1 MFKSNK
7 INNFFKYL
15 ILSIIPISFITGVN
29 AEIKVVTTIQPL
41 HSLISN
47 VMGNK
52 GKLDLI
58 LEGTASPHSFTL
70 KPSHAKMLE
79 NADAIFWIDQDLEI
93 FSQFLF
99 ESIVLPS
106 EINFEEKKQQFAMAV
121 ERFTWEHAKN
131 ESHLLMQVLS
141 ILVVNYVEEVD
152 LKKIFNSYKIKNI
165 LSISNIDNNILI
177 MLNDNEVITLK
188 VKKCFC
194 LLEDIGKPIYPA
206 IIPAYSKND

>member
-1 MFKSNK
+1 M
-7 INNFFKYL
+7 
-15 ILSIIPISFITGVN
+15 
-29 AEIKVVTTIQPL
+29 ERQ
-41 HSLISN
+41 
-47 VMGNK
+47 
-52 GKLDLI
+52 
-58 LEGTASPHSFTL
+58 LEGEKVEIRPNWKPVKL
-70 KPSHAKMLE
+70 KAV
-79 NADAIFWIDQDLEI
+79 DDQDLQV

-106 EINFEEKKQQFAMAV
+106 EINFEEKKQQFAMAI

-131 ESHLLMQVLS
+131 ESHSLMQVLS
-141 ILVVNYVEEVD
+141 ILVINYVEKVD
-152 LKKIFNSYKIKNI
+152 LKKISNNYKIKNI

>member
-1 MFKSNK
+1 M
-7 INNFFKYL
+7 
-15 ILSIIPISFITGVN
+15 V
-29 AEIKVVTTIQPL
+29 IKQNWKPV
-41 HSLISN
+41 
-47 VMGNK
+47 
-52 GKLDLI
+52 KLKAVD
-58 LEGTASPHSFTL
+58 
-70 KPSHAKMLE
+70 
-79 NADAIFWIDQDLEI
+79 DQDLQV

-106 EINFEEKKQQFAMAV
+106 EINFEEKKQQFAMAI

-131 ESHLLMQVLS
+131 ESHSLMQVLS
-141 ILVVNYVEEVD
+141 ILVINYVEKVD
-152 LKKIFNSYKIKNI
+152 LKKISNNYKIKNI

-206 IIPAYSKND
+206 VIPAYSKND

>member
-1 MFKSNK
+1 MK
-7 INNFFKYL
+7 ILIINFQHVARQL
-15 ILSIIPISFITGVN
+15 R
-29 AEIKVVTTIQPL
+29 EEKVVIKQNWKP
-41 HSLISN
+41 I
-47 VMGNK
+47 
-52 GKLDLI
+52 KLKAVD
-58 LEGTASPHSFTL
+58 
-70 KPSHAKMLE
+70 
-79 NADAIFWIDQDLEI
+79 DQDLEV

-106 EINFEEKKQQFAMAV
+106 EINFEKNKERFAMAI

-141 ILVVNYVEEVD
+141 ILVINYVEKVD
-152 LKKIFNSYKIKNI
+152 LKKISNNYKIKNI

-206 IIPAYSKND
+206 IIPTYSKND

>member
-1 MFKSNK
+1 MI
-7 INNFFKYL
+7 INSQYVERQLREEKM
-15 ILSIIPISFITGVN
+15 
-29 AEIKVVTTIQPL
+29 EIRQNWSPV
-41 HSLISN
+41 
-47 VMGNK
+47 
-52 GKLDLI
+52 KLKAVD
-58 LEGTASPHSFTL
+58 
-70 KPSHAKMLE
+70 
-79 NADAIFWIDQDLEI
+79 DQDLQV
-93 FSQFLF
+93 FSQCLF
-99 ESIVLPS
+99 EAIVLPS
-106 EINFEEKKQQFAMAV
+106 EINFEENKQRFAMAI

-141 ILVVNYVEEVD
+141 VLVINYVEKVD
-152 LKKIFNSYKIKNI
+152 LKNISNKHKIKNI

>member
-1 MFKSNK
+1 MEQQ
-7 INNFFKYL
+7 L
-15 ILSIIPISFITGVN
+15 RG
-29 AEIKVVTTIQPL
+29 
-41 HSLISN
+41 
-47 VMGNK
+47 
-52 GKLDLI
+52 
-58 LEGTASPHSFTL
+58 
-70 KPSHAKMLE
+70 AKMEIRQNWTPIRLK
-79 NADAIFWIDQDLEI
+79 AVDDQDLQI
-93 FSQFLF
+93 FSQFMY

-106 EINFEEKKQQFAMAV
+106 EIKFEKKNKQFAMAI

-141 ILVVNYVEEVD
+141 ILVINYVEKAD
-152 LKKIFNSYKIKNI
+152 FKNIFKNYKIKNI

-177 MLNDNEVITLK
+177 MLNDNDVITLK

>member
-1 MFKSNK
+1 MT
-7 INNFFKYL
+7 INSQYVERQLREEKM
-15 ILSIIPISFITGVN
+15 
-29 AEIKVVTTIQPL
+29 EIRQNWSPV
-41 HSLISN
+41 
-47 VMGNK
+47 
-52 GKLDLI
+52 KLKAVD
-58 LEGTASPHSFTL
+58 
-70 KPSHAKMLE
+70 
-79 NADAIFWIDQDLEI
+79 DQDLQV
-93 FSQFLF
+93 FSQCLF
-99 ESIVLPS
+99 EAIVLPS
-106 EINFEEKKQQFAMAV
+106 EINFEEKKQRFAMAI

-141 ILVVNYVEEVD
+141 VLVINYVEKVD
-152 LKKIFNSYKIKNI
+152 LKNIYNNYKIKNI

>member
-1 MFKSNK
+1 MI
-7 INNFFKYL
+7 INFQYVERQLREEKM
-15 ILSIIPISFITGVN
+15 
-29 AEIKVVTTIQPL
+29 EIRQNWSPV
-41 HSLISN
+41 
-47 VMGNK
+47 
-52 GKLDLI
+52 KLKAVD
-58 LEGTASPHSFTL
+58 
-70 KPSHAKMLE
+70 
-79 NADAIFWIDQDLEI
+79 DQDLQI
-93 FSQFLF
+93 FSQCLF
-99 ESIVLPS
+99 EAIVLTS
-106 EINFEEKKQQFAMAV
+106 EINFEENKQRFAMAI

-141 ILVVNYVEEVD
+141 ILVINYVEKVD
-152 LKKIFNSYKIKNI
+152 LQNIYNNYKIKNI

>member
-1 MFKSNK
+1 MI
-7 INNFFKYL
+7 INFQPVEQQLREEKM
-15 ILSIIPISFITGVN
+15 
-29 AEIKVVTTIQPL
+29 EIRQNWNPL
-41 HSLISN
+41 
-47 VMGNK
+47 
-52 GKLDLI
+52 KLKAVD
-58 LEGTASPHSFTL
+58 
-70 KPSHAKMLE
+70 
-79 NADAIFWIDQDLEI
+79 DQDLQV
-93 FSQFLF
+93 FSQCLF

-106 EINFEEKKQQFAMAV
+106 EINFEQDKQQFAMAI

-141 ILVVNYVEEVD
+141 ILVINYVEKVD
-152 LKKIFNSYKIKNI
+152 LKKISNNYKIKNI

>member
-1 MFKSNK
+1 MITNFQYVVRKLKEVKMEVRKSWQ
-7 INNFFKYL
+7 
-15 ILSIIPISFITGVN
+15 PI
-29 AEIKVVTTIQPL
+29 KL
-41 HSLISN
+41 
-47 VMGNK
+47 K
-52 GKLDLI
+52 GID
-58 LEGTASPHSFTL
+58 
-70 KPSHAKMLE
+70 
-79 NADAIFWIDQDLEI
+79 DQDLQV

-99 ESIVLPS
+99 EAIVIPS
-106 EINFEEKKQQFAMAV
+106 EINFDKNTQQFAMAV
-121 ERFTWEHAKN
+121 ERFTWEHAKE

-141 ILVVNYVEEVD
+141 VLVINYVEKVNW
-152 LKKIFNSYKIKNI
+152 KHISNNFKIKNI